1 MCVGT
6 LHSRFDYLFIA
17 SAALKELHLIKHV
30 QARAAADA
38 VAAALSG
45 VLFQGLVLKALTL
58 WPTFLFST
66 FFRAPPPMPPR
77 SGTLSVRF
85 SWGKVSEPWPQTVA
99 QSCI

>member
-17 SAALKELHLIKHV
+17 SAASKELHLIKHV

-38 VAAALSG
+38 VAAWSG

-66 FFRAPPPMPPR
+66 FFRAPPPHA
-77 SGTLSVRF
+77 SKVRHI
-85 SWGKVSEPWPQTVA
+85 KCE
-99 QSCI
+99 I